1 MWYIIII
8 GITLCV
14 TLLFFSSCSQ
24 GLWNSK
30 EGVERGVVSVIA
42 HRAGAGLAPENSL
55 TAVDEA
61 LAVGADVIEV
71 DVHLTADGEL
81 VVCHDN
87 TIERTTNGKGRI
99 GEMTLEEIRAYRIVA
114 ADGAVTE
121 EPLPTLGDVLWRI
134 NGRCRVLVEVKRTKD
149 AERMAKAIIN
159 EVALY
164 QADGWVA
171 VQSFDTEVLAHIHR
185 LGHPFPIE
193 KLFYFKVPFLP
204 LAYDG
209 SLTRFNCLKYDYIS
223 SFNFHYKYISS
234 RLVKKIHSCG
244 KSIKVWTLDGPK
256 ESPMLPVDAVITDR
270 PDLWKR

>member
-14 TLLFFSSCSQ
+14 TVLFFSSCSQ

-30 EGVERGVVSVIA
+30 EGVERGAVSVVA

-55 TAVDEA
+55 AAVDEA
-61 LAVGADVIEV
+61 LAVGADVVEV

-99 GEMTLEEIRAYRIVA
+99 GEMTLEEIRAYRIVT

-185 LGHPFPIE
+185 LGHPFTLE

-204 LAYDG
+204 FAYDG
-209 SLTRFNCLKYDYIS
+209 SLTRFNFSKYDYIS
-223 SFNFHYKYISS
+223 SFNFHYKYISP

>member
-8 GITLCV
+8 GITLCAAA
-14 TLLFFSSCSQ
+14 LLFSSCSQ
-24 GLWNSK
+24 GLWNGK
-30 EGVERGVVSVIA
+30 EGVDWRGVSVVA
-42 HRAGAGLAPENSL
+42 HRAGAGVAPENSL
-55 TAVDEA
+55 AAVDKA
-61 LAVGADVIEV
+61 LSVGVDGIEV

-87 TIERTTNGKGRI
+87 TIERTTNGKGCI
-99 GEMTLEEIRAYRIVA
+99 SEMTLEEIRTYRIVA
-114 ADGAVTE
+114 ADGTITE
-121 EPLPTLGDVLWRI
+121 EPLPTLGDMLWRI
-134 NGRCRVLVEVKRTKD
+134 NGRCRVLVEVKRTKN
-149 AERMAKAIIN
+149 AERVAKALIN

-164 QADGWVA
+164 QAAGWVA

-209 SLTRFNCLKYDYIS
+209 SLARFNFSKYDYIS
-223 SFNFHYKYISS
+223 SFNFHYKYISP

-256 ESPMLPVDAVITDR
+256 ELPMLPVDGVITDR
-270 PDLWKR
+270 PDLWER

>member
-14 TLLFFSSCSQ
+14 TVLFFSSCSQ

-30 EGVERGVVSVIA
+30 EGVERGVVSVVA

-185 LGHPFPIE
+185 LGHPFALE

-204 LAYDG
+204 FAYDG

-234 RLVKKIHSCG
+234 RLVKRIHSCG

>member
-14 TLLFFSSCSQ
+14 TVLFFSSCSQ

-30 EGVERGVVSVIA
+30 EGVERGVVSVVA

-149 AERMAKAIIN
+149 AERMAKALIN

-204 LAYDG
+204 FAYDG
-209 SLTRFNCLKYDYIS
+209 SLTRFNFSKYDYIS
-223 SFNFHYKYISS
+223 SFNFHYKYISP

>member
-14 TLLFFSSCSQ
+14 TVLFFSSCSQ

-30 EGVERGVVSVIA
+30 EGVERGVVSVVA

-185 LGHPFPIE
+185 LGHPFALE

-204 LAYDG
+204 FAYDG